1 MRFSIGEFI
10 GPRIVHCQCDS
21 VMSSESTKPKLTDI
35 SAVFPFSMFSSSS
48 RSLKFRGT
56 MTTSPEDAIYFF
68 ACRSTRKRGC
78 VAARAGRGA
87 ARCKK
92 RLRVQVSRR
101 FNFGAVLSV

>member
-1 MRFSIGEFI
+1 MRFSTGEFI

-68 ACRSTRKRGC
+68 ACRSTRKRGVC
-78 VAARAGRGA
+78 GGARRKRRGA
-87 ARCKK
+87 EKAAACAGLAALQK
-92 RLRVQVSRR
+92 LE
-101 FNFGAVLSV
+101 APC